1 MSFLRRVILPIVL
14 AGVWVS
20 ASEFVRNELLFKS
33 YWTGHYQGLGLVFP
47 SEPVNGALWVVWSF
61 LFAIAVFV
69 VSRRFGL
76 LATFLLGW
84 LFAFPLMWIVIWNLA
99 VLPTGL
105 LYLAVPLS
113 LLEAFIAAL
122 VCTRMSPRRAA
133 S

>member
-1 MSFLRRVILPIVL
+1 MSFLRRVVLPILL

-47 SEPVNGALWVVWSF
+47 SAPVNGALWVVWSF
-61 LFAIAVFV
+61 LFAAAVFI

-84 LFAFPLMWIVIWNLA
+84 LFAFPLMWIVVWNLA
-99 VLPTGL
+99 VLPAGL
-105 LYLAVPLS
+105 LYFAVPLS
-113 LLEAFIAAL
+113 LFEALIAAL
-122 VCTRMSPRRAA
+122 ICARMSPRRVAA
-133 S
+133 